1 MRSLRHLCLA
11 VVVALG
17 PAGLSARA
25 AGDQPIG
32 VIEVSQNANLDGLRA
47 VEGSDFYGGEEFVT
61 YQAGGVQLRLH
72 HCRIDLGA
80 MTNARFMP
88 DATPDRLLLI
98 QGTARY
104 SCPKG
109 AALLIDTP
117 AGTVRGADGMP
128 SSGMIDVTDTHNLVI
143 SAFDQGLVLDND
155 GELHLIAAGQSYRIN
170 VQEAAADSPGGG
182 QTIPA
187 TNNHRR
193 RRKLVMVLIISGG
206 VFYAT
211 MRSWC
216 ELTESP
222 SKPEREDC
230 P

>member
-1 MRSLRHLCLA
+1 MRLLGYLCL
-11 VVVALG
+11 VAILAFV
-17 PAGLSARA
+17 PASLPVRA

-47 VEGSDFYGGEEFVT
+47 AEGSDFYAGEEFVT
-61 YQAGGVQLRLH
+61 YQAGEVQLRVH
-72 HCRIDLGA
+72 HCRIGLGA

-109 AALLIDTP
+109 AGLLIDTP
-117 AGTVRGADGMP
+117 AGTVRGADAMP
-128 SSGMIDVTDTHNLVI
+128 ASGMIDVTDAHNLVI

-155 GELHLIAAGQSYRIN
+155 GELHLIAPGQSYRIN
-170 VQEAAADSPGGG
+170 VQEADADGGG

-187 TNNHRR
+187 TKNRRR
-193 RRKLVMVLIISGG
+193 RRKLAMILIFGG
-206 VFYAT
+206 PTLLAGYAG
-211 MRSWC
+211 WHL
-216 ELTESP
+216 LTESP
-222 SKPEREDC
+222 SKP
-230 P
+230 